1 MKKKLLL
8 AICVFV
14 LAVITALVAKA
25 NARGNVY
32 FTDSSAPGFCDFPLP
47 LPTECSVTV
56 TGTICRSNGNQFT
69 YYKEST
75 CSSPFY
81 RFQ

>member
-14 LAVITALVAKA
+14 LAVSTTWVMKA
-25 NARGNVY
+25 NVRANAYYRD
-32 FTDSSAPGFCDFPLP
+32 TDAPGFCLYPLA
-47 LPTECSVTV
+47 LPAACSVTV

-69 YYKEST
+69 YYKEAT

-81 RFQ
+81 WQP